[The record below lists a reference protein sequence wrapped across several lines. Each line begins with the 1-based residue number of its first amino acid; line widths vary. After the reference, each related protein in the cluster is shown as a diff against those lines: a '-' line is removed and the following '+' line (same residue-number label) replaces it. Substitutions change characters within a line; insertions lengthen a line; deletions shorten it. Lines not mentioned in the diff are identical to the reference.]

1 MEDAHLLE
9 VAQRITNQQKLQHLG
24 LKILKIPEYNVDS
37 ALYNEREIHDAVH
50 KVLKVWYQ
58 SQNNRQEAYR
68 NLYTTLYSN
77 GWKLLAGELKHW
89 VEGTTEPSL
98 LLETSKILYL
108 FII

>member
-1 MEDAHLLE
+1 MT
-9 VAQRITNQQKLQHLG
+9 QRIKY
-24 LKILKIPEYNVDS
+24 LKSGIKARTID
-37 ALYNEREIHDAVH
+37 
-50 KVLKVWYQ
+50 KK
-58 SQNNRQEAYR
+58 AYR
-68 NLYTTLYSN
+68 NLSTALYSN